1 VGLGIRR
8 GTSLMETL
16 DPSSHASNNQVKG
29 VAMKLLV
36 VRYGRQLGRDDPEQA
51 RGFIAAAEKIAGLPG
66 LLWKLWGY
74 DDSEHVAESVYL
86 FDSDEHAR
94 AWGDGPLKPA
104 LGSHPG
110 ISDIE
115 VRYYDVDEQLS
126 LITRAPLT
134 LTAHS

>member
-1 VGLGIRR
+1 MREL
-8 GTSLMETL
+8 L
-16 DPSSHASNNQVKG
+16 DRVDAWAGEQKG

-36 VRYGRQLGRDDPEQA
+36 VRYGRTLGKDDPEQA
-51 RGFIAAAEKIAGLPG
+51 RGFLAAAEKIAGLPG

-74 DDSEHVAESVYL
+74 DDSEHVAESIYL
-86 FDSDEHAR
+86 FDTDEHAR
-94 AWGDGPLKPA
+94 AWGDGPMKSA

-126 LITRAPLT
+126 AVTRAPLA
-134 LTAHS
+134 LTART